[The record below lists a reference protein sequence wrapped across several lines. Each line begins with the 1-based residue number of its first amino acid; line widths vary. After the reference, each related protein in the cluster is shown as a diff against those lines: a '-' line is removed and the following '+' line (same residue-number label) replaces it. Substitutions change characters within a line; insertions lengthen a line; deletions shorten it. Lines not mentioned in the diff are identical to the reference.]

1 MRLPY
6 GGLAQLVERV
16 VRNDE
21 ARGSNPLLS
30 TFTSAA
36 HRIVEGKLRY
46 EREVSSPAAPLFV
59 T

>member
-1 MRLPY
+1 MKLPY

-30 TFTSAA
+30 TFHSAA
-36 HRIVEGKLRY
+36 DFVVEGKLRY
-46 EREVSSPAAPLFV
+46 EREVPSPPAPLIV

>member
-1 MRLPY
+1 MNLPY

-30 TFTSAA
+30 T
-36 HRIVEGKLRY
+36 LRS
-46 EREVSSPAAPLFV
+46 EPVV
-59 T
+59 